1 MKEFQKDLIDWY
13 IKNHRPLE
21 FRLKKD
27 PYEIWISE
35 IMAQQTRIEAMLPYF
50 KRWIQLLPDIE
61 SVAKCDDEK
70 LNKLL
75 LCKVI
80 FHCVFQHILW
90 HISLY
95 FYTANN
101 NLILA
106 ITYLAFHHHTLRHSQ
121 FHCVWTKSKCSRW
134 ECDSCIF

>member
-70 LNKLL
+70 LNKLWHLPCMGQFLVILIILL

-80 FHCVFQHILW
+80 
-90 HISLY
+90 
-95 FYTANN
+95 
-101 NLILA
+101 
-106 ITYLAFHHHTLRHSQ
+106 